1 MLNFKNNDAYGLFH
15 VNSNIGIIWYIFCQN
30 VYYFNNLLLLIL
42 VMKTRIRT
50 ISQSKLSGVSQ
61 SKLSTITKQNSQL
74 SQSKKQGRSQISLAR
89 SKSSMNSRY
98 LPNSCNRDKQQF
110 VDPDFLEMRK

>member
-1 MLNFKNNDAYGLFH
+1 
-15 VNSNIGIIWYIFCQN
+15 
-30 VYYFNNLLLLIL
+30 
-42 VMKTRIRT
+42 MKTRIRT

-74 SQSKKQGRSQISLAR
+74 SQSKKQGSSSQISLAR